1 MRDLYPIGTLVQH
14 YRQMHAS
21 APYQRGLGIVTEY
34 SNQPHPVM
42 VVKWLASGIVSYESI
57 GFVTSIEETK

>member
-14 YRQMHAS
+14 YRQTE
-21 APYQRGLGIVTEY
+21 RGLGIVTEY

-42 VVKWLASGIVSYESI
+42 VVKWLVSGIVSYESI

>member
-14 YRQMHAS
+14 YRQTK
-21 APYQRGLGIVTEY
+21 RGLGIVTEY

-42 VVKWLASGIVSYESI
+42 VVKWLTSGILSYESI